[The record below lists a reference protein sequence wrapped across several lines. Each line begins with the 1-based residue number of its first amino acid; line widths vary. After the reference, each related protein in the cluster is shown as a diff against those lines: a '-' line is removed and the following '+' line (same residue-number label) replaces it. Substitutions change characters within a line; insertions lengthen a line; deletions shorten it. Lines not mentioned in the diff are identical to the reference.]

1 MFGFLL
7 LPGASQA
14 GIATTVH
21 NLSTS
26 GPGSVRA
33 SSEDRICIFCHTPHN
48 STPSGPLWNRNSGFS
63 YTPYNSSTAVAH
75 PGQPTGASL
84 LCLSCHDGTI
94 ALGKIVNPDTTISMT
109 GGTTMPSGTNR
120 IGTDLT
126 DDHPISFQF
135 TASIANAN
143 GELVNPSSLTGTI
156 KLDANN
162 ELQCTSCHDPHNN
175 DLGKFLVMSNRGG
188 ALCETCHQKTNW
200 ASSPHNNSNAT
211 WGGVGTDPWPYT
223 DWNNVS
229 DNACQNC
236 HQPHTANSGER
247 LLNYVAIEDNC
258 SPCHNG
264 RVAQE
269 NIMGEF
275 SKFSNHPITN
285 NPGVHDPSETAIVNS
300 RHVECVDC
308 HNPHAAR
315 STGSPAGPLVG
326 VRGVDTNGN
335 EINPVNREYQVCY
348 RCHADSSG
356 KPNALTPRR
365 INQTNVRL
373 EFDTG
378 NPSYHPVEGAG
389 ANNDVPSL
397 LSPLTT
403 NSVIKCT
410 DCHSNNNISGP
421 RGPHGSTNNTLL
433 ERRYV
438 TSDPNPYSSGDY
450 AMCFKCHSETSLRN
464 NASGFPHNIHIGA
477 GGGFGMGGM
486 GGGPINAS
494 CNVCHDPHGV
504 ASPGNSVNNSKLINF
519 NTSVVSTNS
528 VGALRYESTGRF
540 QGRCY
545 LACHGMNHNP
555 CSYGGGGTMGGMACR
570 GGGGGGGH

>member
-1 MFGFLL
+1 MLMFGFLL
-7 LPGASQA
+7 LPGATQA

-94 ALGKIVNPDTTISMT
+94 ALGKIVNPNTTISMI
-109 GGTTMPSGTNR
+109 GGTTMPSGVNH

-135 TASIANAN
+135 TTSIANAN
-143 GELVNPSSLTGTI
+143 GELVNPSSLTGAI
-156 KLDANN
+156 KLDANS
-162 ELQCTSCHDPHNN
+162 ELQCTSCHDPHKN
-175 DLGKFLVMSNRGG
+175 DLGKFLIISNRGG
-188 ALCETCHQKTNW
+188 ALCETCHQKNNW
-200 ASSPHNNSNAT
+200 GSTPHNNSNAT
-211 WGGVGTDPWPYT
+211 WSGVGTDPWPYT
-223 DWNNVS
+223 DWNNVT

-236 HQPHTANSGER
+236 HQPHTASSGER
-247 LLNYVAIEDNC
+247 LLNYITEEDNC

-264 RVAQE
+264 QVAQK
-269 NIMGEF
+269 NIMSEF
-275 SKFSNHPITN
+275 SKLSNHPITS
-285 NPGVHDPSETAIVNS
+285 NPGVHDPVETAIVNS

-315 STGSPAGPLVG
+315 STGNPAGPLVG

-356 KPNALTPRR
+356 KPAALTTRR
-365 INQTNVRL
+365 IPQTNVRL

-378 NPSYHPVEGAG
+378 NPSYHPVEGPG

-397 LSPLTT
+397 LLPLTT

-410 DCHSNNNISGP
+410 DCHSNDTTSGP
-421 RGPHGSTNNTLL
+421 KGPHGSNNKTLL

-438 TSDPNPYSSGDY
+438 TSDPNPYSAGDY
-450 AMCFKCHSETSLRN
+450 AMCFKCHSASVLLSD
-464 NASGFPHNIHIGA
+464 ASGFLHNKHVRGESTA
-477 GGGFGMGGM
+477 
-486 GGGPINAS
+486 

-504 ASPGNSVNNSKLINF
+504 NGTTNNNTHLINF
-519 NTSVVSTNS
+519 DTSVVSGGGMM
-528 VGALRYESTGRF
+528 GAGGAPTFTDNGIFSGTCNLS
-540 QGRCY
+540 
-545 LACHGMNHNP
+545 CHGRNHMNF
-555 CSYGGGGTMGGMACR
+555 SYPGGGH
-570 GGGGGGGH
+570 GGGGGGH